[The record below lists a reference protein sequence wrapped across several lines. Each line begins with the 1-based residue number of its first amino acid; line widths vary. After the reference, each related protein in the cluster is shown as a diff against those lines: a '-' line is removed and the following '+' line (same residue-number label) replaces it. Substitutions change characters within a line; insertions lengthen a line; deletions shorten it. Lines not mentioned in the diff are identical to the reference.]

1 VKAAP
6 VVGELA
12 SFEWGGE
19 TLGLLAERAVWLED
33 RRCLLVADVHLGK
46 AATFR
51 RLGLPV
57 PRGTTTGTLDRL
69 AALVERLAARQ
80 VIVLGDLLH
89 SAHAHA
95 ASTLGA
101 FARWRARHPG
111 LEMVLVRGNHD
122 DRAGD
127 PPASLGIE
135 VVGEPLRV
143 GGLALAHHPRP
154 VPGRAVLAGHLHPCV
169 RLGGRAGDRLRLPCF
184 HFSRGVGVLP
194 AFGEFTGMH
203 PVQPTPG
210 DATFLVA
217 EDRVVAWPPAPPSPL
232 SPFSPPLASN
242 PDEGP
247 AQGRSEGTGQG
258 TGEGTGESLGEPA
271 RARDR
276 RPFVH

>member
-1 VKAAP
+1 MTAAP
-6 VVGELA
+6 GLGEVA
-12 SFEWGGE
+12 SVQWGGE

-69 AALVERLAARQ
+69 AVLVERLAARR

-89 SAHAHA
+89 SEHAHA

-101 FARWRARHPG
+101 FARWRVRHAR
-111 LEMVLVRGNHD
+111 LELVLVRGNHD

-135 VVGEPLRV
+135 VVTEPLHV

-169 RLGGRAGDRLRLPCF
+169 RLGGRAGDRMRLPCF

-203 PVQPTPG
+203 PVQPSPG
-210 DATFLVA
+210 DLLFLVA
-217 EDRVVAWPPAPPSPL
+217 EDRVVPWPSAASAPGLDAGQAPR
-232 SPFSPPLASN
+232 A
-242 PDEGP
+242 DGP
-247 AQGRSEGTGQG
+247 AAALRTLDG
-258 TGEGTGESLGEPA
+258 
-271 RARDR
+271 
-276 RPFVH
+276 